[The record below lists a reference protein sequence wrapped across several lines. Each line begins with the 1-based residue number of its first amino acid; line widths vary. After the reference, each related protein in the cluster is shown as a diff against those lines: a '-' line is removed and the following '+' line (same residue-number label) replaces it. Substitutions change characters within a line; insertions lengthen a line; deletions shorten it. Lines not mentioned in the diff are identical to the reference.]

1 MSDEP
6 QDSDNADAEPGNRL
20 SPAEV
25 DAEIQALATAP
36 ASWRR
41 LRSIATVLCGGITG
55 LTVDDLLQETVTRFY
70 ERRRRWPRGVHPVVV
85 FKNAMRSVASDARK
99 QNDASPVDQSV
110 ALADGADAGDDL
122 ADARPQVHGTSGLTP
137 EDELSGKEQ
146 LVAVY
151 AAVAGN
157 EELELLVMAWAD
169 GLRGDDAARELGWDK
184 KKYEAAR
191 KRLARRLDAVDPDRR
206 SK

>member
-1 MSDEP
+1 MDHEPDEP
-6 QDSDNADAEPGNRL
+6 DELGAGGERL
-20 SPAEV
+20 TPDEV
-25 DAEIQALATAP
+25 DAEIQALAASP
-36 ASWRR
+36 ASWQR
-41 LRSIATVLCGGITG
+41 LRSIAAGLCGGVAGMTG
-55 LTVDDLLQETVTRFY
+55 DDLLQETVTRFY
-70 ERRRRWPRGVHPVVV
+70 ERRRKWPRGVHPIVVV
-85 FKNAMRSVASDARK
+85 KNAMRSVASDARK
-99 QNDASPVDQSV
+99 HNSLSPVDETV
-110 ALADGADAGDDL
+110 ALASADSGDDSP
-122 ADARPQVHGTSGLTP
+122 DARPQVHGISAVTA

-191 KRLARRLDAVDPDRR
+191 KRLVR
-206 SK
+206 